1 MIQRLFL
8 PFLLLCA
15 APLTSG
21 AQQASQPSL
30 PAALEKLD
38 SGATLRVRAQ
48 RQTLRGDYL
57 GMSNQ
62 GLALGLESGEQRA
75 ILFNDVTDIWREG
88 NYWKRGAIVGGITGT
103 AILTG
108 FGFVLLNVA
117 CEQSDGCKGDRPTV
131 VLYSVLLG
139 GGTGALVGGGLG
151 YLAKRWIRV
160 Y

>member
-1 MIQRLFL
+1 MNRKY
-8 PFLLLCA
+8 LLLALCFA
-15 APLTSG
+15 LP
-21 AQQASQPSL
+21 L
-30 PAALEKLD
+30 PARAQRAESVPVALERLD
-38 SGATLRVRAQ
+38 SGAVLRVRAG

-62 GLALGLESGEQRA
+62 GLALGLENGEQRA
-75 ILFNDVTDIWREG
+75 ILFNDVNDIWRQG
-88 NYWKRGAIVGGITGT
+88 NYWKRGAIIGGVTGT

-117 CEQSDGCKGDRPTV
+117 CEQPDGCKNDRPTV
-131 VLYSVLLG
+131 VLYSLLLG

-151 YLAKRWIRV
+151 YFAKRWIRI

>member
-1 MIQRLFL
+1 MRKSFL
-8 PFLLLCA
+8 SILLLCA
-15 APLTSG
+15 APLTSS
-21 AQQASQPSL
+21 AQQAAQPSL

-57 GMSNQ
+57 GMSKQ
-62 GLALGLESGEQRA
+62 GLALGLESGDQRA

-88 NYWKRGAIVGGITGT
+88 NYWKRGAIIGGATGT

-117 CEQSDGCKGDRPTV
+117 CEQDDGCKSDRPTV
-131 VLYSVLLG
+131 VLYSLLLG

-151 YLAKRWIRV
+151 YFAKRWIRI

>member
-1 MIQRLFL
+1 MQRLFL
-8 PFLLLCA
+8 LILLLCV
-15 APLTSG
+15 APFTSG
-21 AQQASQPSL
+21 AQQAAQPSL
-30 PAALEKLD
+30 PQALEKLD

-57 GMSNQ
+57 GKSNQ

-88 NYWKRGAIVGGITGT
+88 NYWKRGAIIGGVTGT

-117 CEQSDGCKGDRPTV
+117 CEQDDGCKGDRPTV
-131 VLYSVLLG
+131 VLYSLLLG

-151 YLAKRWIRV
+151 YFAKRWIRI

>member
-1 MIQRLFL
+1 MMQRSILAIAML
-8 PFLLLCA
+8 SL
-15 APLTSG
+15 APLALG
-21 AQQASQPSL
+21 AQRAEQPAITS
-30 PAALEKLD
+30 ALEKLD
-38 SGATLRVRAQ
+38 SGTTLRVRAQ
-48 RQTLRGDYL
+48 RQTVRGDYL

-75 ILFNDVTDIWREG
+75 ILFNDVTDVWRQG
-88 NYWKRGAIVGGITGT
+88 NYWKRGAIIGGVTGT
-103 AILTG
+103 VILTG

-131 VLYSVLLG
+131 VLYSLLLG

-151 YLAKRWIRV
+151 YLAKRWIKI

>member
-1 MIQRLFL
+1 MLRAIL
-8 PFLLLCA
+8 PILLLSA
-15 APLTSG
+15 APLAVG
-21 AQQASQPSL
+21 AQAAQPSI

-38 SGATLRVRAQ
+38 SGVTLRVRAQ

-57 GMSNQ
+57 GKSNQ
-62 GLALGLESGEQRA
+62 GLALGLESGEQKA
-75 ILFNDVTDIWREG
+75 ILFTDVSDIWRQG
-88 NYWKRGAIVGGITGT
+88 NYWKRGAIIGGATGT

-117 CEQSDGCKGDRPTV
+117 CEQDDGCKGDRPTV
-131 VLYSVLLG
+131 VLYSLLLG